1 MLAREQGVHIVRL
14 VRLPVAGA
22 AGRPIIV
29 NAEQVVCIVDVGDKR
44 SQVITTGLSGET
56 SISLM
61 VELSASEV
69 ADRLEAAVRPPSA
82 EFAGCSTPDARASAA
97 RSVV

>member
-1 MLAREQGVHIVRL
+1 MRL

-29 NAEQVVCIVDVGDKR
+29 NAEQVVCIVDIGDKR
-44 SQVITTGLSGET
+44 SQVVTTGLSGEA

-61 VELSASEV
+61 VELSAYEV
-69 ADRLEAAVRPPSA
+69 ADRLEAAVRPPSEHPSP
-82 EFAGCSTPDARASAA
+82 EFAGRSTSDARASTA